1 MENELLTLNKLTH
14 ITPRNY
20 VKLSFF
26 SNSHNYKQCG
36 GVLAASWLLS

>member
-26 SNSHNYKQCG
+26 FKLTQ
-36 GVLAASWLLS
+36 L